1 MLKFNG
7 PQLALSRESARQ
19 ALVSS
24 AGTLASILDFL
35 RRRHFVITPILF
47 AALALAVFYLF
58 TTPSSYTAQAVII
71 IDTRKIQL
79 FQQPSAF
86 GETMVDSQMVE
97 SQVQIL
103 KSKNVA
109 LSVVKERHLAEDPEF
124 NAAYSGLIGSFLR
137 YFPNSYSAWDPPS
150 QSELTRRALRVFAD
164 HLTVSRVGLSYAIE
178 ISFRSL
184 TPERAAQI
192 ANAIA
197 AAYIADQLEAKYS
210 AIRRTADWLKER
222 IRELREQSVASE
234 RSVVEFKIAHHMVD
248 AGGRLTNEQQIAE
261 VNSQLVVARTQTS
274 EARARLD
281 RIETVLRGRPAVT
294 PLDATAEDGSQ
305 NGVISKLAT
314 DATVTDSL
322 KNTVITKL
330 RSQYLDL
337 ANREAELSTRFG
349 QAHLAAARIR
359 DQMGEIRKS
368 VLDELRQIAET
379 YKSDYEIAKQRQ
391 DALQAEFAQ
400 LVSVSNATN
409 HAQVT
414 LRELESTAE
423 SSRVLYDN
431 FLQRYMESIQQQTF
445 PIAEARLISP
455 ADPPITRSH
464 PKVTLVL
471 MLSTV
476 GGLFAG
482 LGLAMI
488 RDLRDRTF
496 RTTGQIQNALGVDC
510 IAVVP
515 KLKGDRAA
523 RRARRRK
530 PSAETPLGP
539 IKDRTVGKCSASQ
552 SMDIGCGVR
561 TIMREPTAIWAAVDS
576 PISRFA
582 EALRTM
588 KRHADVSASK
598 IIGFTSSLPQ
608 EGKSTIAAAF
618 AVLTA
623 QAGGRVILVDCDLR
637 NATLSRALAPSAEIG
652 IVDVVT
658 NRARLDEATWV
669 DPSTNVS
676 FLPIVESDLA
686 PSGEIL
692 NSTTMR
698 KLFEEIRERYD
709 YIVVDLPA
717 LGSMIDASTMTDLI
731 DTYVL
736 VIEWDRTSVD
746 VAGHALACVPGIYRN
761 LLGAVLNKADIRRLC
776 QDDGNLASYFHSQ
789 RFAES

>member
-1 MLKFNG
+1 MLKING
-7 PQLALSRESARQ
+7 PQPALSRESARQ

-24 AGTLASILDFL
+24 ADTLDSILGFL
-35 RRRHFVITPILF
+35 RRQHLVITPILF
-47 AALALAVFYLF
+47 AALALAVLYLY
-58 TTPSSYTAQAVII
+58 TTPSSFTAQAVII

-86 GETMVDSQMVE
+86 GETAIDSQMVE

-103 KSKNVA
+103 KSKKLA
-109 LSVVKERHLAEDPEF
+109 LSVVKELHLAEDPEF
-124 NAAYSGLIGSFLR
+124 IAAYSGLIGSFLQ
-137 YFPNSYSAWDPPS
+137 YFPNSYSAWDTPS
-150 QSELTRRALRVFAD
+150 QSELTRHALRVFAD

-178 ISFRSL
+178 INFRSI

-192 ANAIA
+192 ANVTA

-210 AIRRTADWLKER
+210 SLRRTADWLQQR
-222 IRELREQSVASE
+222 IQELHEQSVASE
-234 RSVVEFKIAHHMVD
+234 RSVVDFKIAHHMVD

-261 VNSQLVVARTQTS
+261 VNSQLVIAHTQTS

-281 RIETVLRGRPAVT
+281 RIETVLRERPAVT
-294 PLDATAEDGSQ
+294 TLDATVENRSQ

-314 DATVTDSL
+314 DATVADSL
-322 KNTVITKL
+322 KNNVITKL

-349 QAHLAAARIR
+349 REHLAATRIR
-359 DQMGEIRKS
+359 DQMREIRKS
-368 VLDELRQIAET
+368 ILDELRQIAET
-379 YKSDYEIAKQRQ
+379 YKSEYEIAKHRQ

-423 SSRVLYDN
+423 SSRGLYDN

-445 PIAEARLISP
+445 PIAEARLISS

-464 PKVTLVL
+464 PKVALVL

-482 LGLAMI
+482 LGLAVV
-488 RDLRDRTF
+488 RDLKDRTF
-496 RTTGQIQNALGVDC
+496 RTTGQIQNVLGVDY

-515 KLKGDRAA
+515 RLKSDRAA
-523 RRARRRK
+523 RRSPRRK
-530 PSAETPLGP
+530 ASAESHLRS
-539 IKDRTVGKCSASQ
+539 IKDRTAGKCSGSQ
-552 SMDIGCGVR
+552 GTDIGCGVR
-561 TIMREPTAIWAAVDS
+561 TIVREPTAIWAAVDS
-576 PISRFA
+576 PLSRFA
-582 EALRTM
+582 EGLRTI

-608 EGKSTIAAAF
+608 EGKSTIAGAF

-623 QAGGRVILVDCDLR
+623 QAGARVILVDCDLR
-637 NATLSRALAPSAEIG
+637 NAALSRALAPSAEIG
-652 IVDVVT
+652 IVDVVA

-676 FLPIVESDLA
+676 FLPVVESRLA

-692 NSTTMR
+692 NSTTTR

-717 LGSMIDASTMTDLI
+717 LASVDASTTTDLI
-731 DTYVL
+731 DAYVL
-736 VIEWDRTSVD
+736 VIEWGRTTVD
-746 VAGHALACVPGIYRN
+746 VAGHALACAPGIYRN

-776 QDDGNLASYFHSQ
+776 QDEGNLASYFHSQ
-789 RFAES
+789 HCAQC